1 MALETTKIKKF
12 TGLKSDFEN
21 WKNDIISVLI
31 EKDLAWTIDINTGT
45 LKKDALPK
53 EKREDGNLKL
63 YGLVFKH
70 IDENVKDIL
79 KPETKAGLDG
89 FTAWSEL
96 IKKYD
101 TRSVY
106 EAFAAYRE
114 LSHLIWDGTDIEK
127 HILTVRELA

>member
-1 MALETTKIKKF
+1 MVLETTKIKKF

-31 EKDLAWTIDINTGT
+31 EKDLAWTININTGT
-45 LKKDALPK
+45 LKKDALLK

-79 KPETKAGLDG
+79 KPETKIG
-89 FTAWSEL
+89 TK
-96 IKKYD
+96 IKFWEESI
-101 TRSVY
+101 TQR
-106 EAFAAYRE
+106 
-114 LSHLIWDGTDIEK
+114 
-127 HILTVRELA
+127 